1 MTIAN
6 LATNRLLRRHS
17 RRYLVTG
24 FIAALV
30 GWASLASADSPQ
42 LIEPGIVYAI
52 DPGLSQAEISGVIYQ
67 FTTDS
72 DVEVGGST
80 SSMIALAPGMKVEI
94 TYLMHPDSYREVVF
108 LEQLPDDLEI
118 EEF

>member
-1 MTIAN
+1 MTVTN
-6 LATNRLLRRHS
+6 LATNRVLRLQTRQALLAG
-17 RRYLVTG
+17 LVT
-24 FIAALV
+24 ALL
-30 GWASLASADSPQ
+30 GWASLASAESPQ
-42 LIEPGIVYAI
+42 LIEPGVVYAI
-52 DPGLSQAEISGVIYQ
+52 DPAVGQAEISGATYQ
-67 FTTDS
+67 FTTES

-80 SSMIALAPGMKVEI
+80 SSMVALVPGMKVEI